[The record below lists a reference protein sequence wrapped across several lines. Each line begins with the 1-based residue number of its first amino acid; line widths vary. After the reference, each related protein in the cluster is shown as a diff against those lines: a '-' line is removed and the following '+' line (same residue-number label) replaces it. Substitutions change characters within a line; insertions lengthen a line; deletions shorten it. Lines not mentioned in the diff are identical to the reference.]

1 MQNRIAYHIVTSLHD
16 SRTSSRMIEYRARE
30 RRFFGTKPY
39 QEVYPLTF
47 EEEVLIAETV
57 RDLVLELNWRIAAF
71 NCCRDHIHLLVVCE
85 EEEVTKIMHRLK
97 GRTARVCNAHRTAN
111 RRAKGI
117 NPLGGACEVN
127 PLDGSSDVN
136 PFDSSCD
143 TKSHEYYNPTILKDK
158 STPFWAQKFHRK
170 PIRSLDQYWNTYNYI
185 FGNRAKHGLPLHP
198 QLRGVIEQFVKT
210 YEECFSDE

>member
-1 MQNRIAYHIVTSLHD
+1 MNLQAYHLVTSLHD

-30 RRFFGTKPY
+30 RRFFGKKPY
-39 QEVYPLTF
+39 QEVYPLTM

-85 EEEVTKIMHRLK
+85 EEELTKIMHRLK
-97 GRTARVCNAHRTAN
+97 GRTSRVCNAHRTAN

-117 NPLGGACEVN
+117 NPLGGAC
-127 PLDGSSDVN
+127 
-136 PFDSSCD
+136 D
-143 TKSHEYYNPTILKDK
+143 TKSHDYYNPTILKDK

-185 FGNRAKHGLPLHP
+185 FGNRAKHSLPHHP

-210 YEECFSDE
+210 YEECFSYE

>member
-1 MQNRIAYHIVTSLHD
+1 MNLQAYHLVTSLHD
-16 SRTSSRMIEYRARE
+16 SRTSRRMLEYNVRE

-97 GRTARVCNAHRTAN
+97 GRTARVCNA
-111 RRAKGI
+111 RRAAKGI
-117 NPLGGACEVN
+117 NPLGGARDKK
-127 PLDGSSDVN
+127 P
-136 PFDSSCD
+136 
-143 TKSHEYYNPTILKDK
+143 HEYYNPTILKDK

-185 FGNRAKHGLPLHP
+185 IGNRAKHGLPHHP

-210 YEECFSDE
+210 YEECFSV

>member
-1 MQNRIAYHIVTSLHD
+1 MNLQAFHLVTSLHD

-39 QEVYPLTF
+39 QEVYPLTM

-57 RDLVLELNWRIAAF
+57 RELVLELNWRIAAF

-85 EEEVTKIMHRLK
+85 EEDVTKIMHRLK
-97 GRTARVCNAHRTAN
+97 GRTARVCNAHRA
-111 RRAKGI
+111 AKGI
-117 NPLGGACEVN
+117 NPLGGACDN
-127 PLDGSSDVN
+127 KP
-136 PFDSSCD
+136 
-143 TKSHEYYNPTILKDK
+143 HEYYNPTIVKDK

-185 FGNRAKHGLPLHP
+185 IGNRAKHGLPHHP
-198 QLRGVIEQFVKT
+198 QLRGVIEEFVKT

>member
-47 EEEVLIAETV
+47 EEEVLIAQTV
-57 RDLVLELNWRIAAF
+57 RDLVQELDWRIAAF

-85 EEEVTKIMHRLK
+85 EEEVPKIMHRLK
-97 GRTARVCNAHRTAN
+97 GRTARVCNAHRA
-111 RRAKGI
+111 AKGI
-117 NPLGGACEVN
+117 NPLGGACEDN
-127 PLDGSSDVN
+127 PLVGVDN
-136 PFDSSCD
+136 
-143 TKSHEYYNPTILKDK
+143 YNPTILKDK

-170 PIRSLDQYWNTYNYI
+170 PIRSLEQYWNTYNYI
-185 FGNRAKHGLPLHP
+185 MRNRAKHGLPHHP
-198 QLRGVIEQFVKT
+198 QLRGIIEQFVKT
-210 YEECFSDE
+210 YEVCFSDL

>member
-1 MQNRIAYHIVTSLHD
+1 MNLQAYHLVTSLHD

-39 QEVYPLTF
+39 QKVYPLTM

-85 EEEVTKIMHRLK
+85 ENEVTKIMHRLK

-117 NPLGGACEVN
+117 NPLGGACDIN
-127 PLDGSSDVN
+127 PLGCA
-136 PFDSSCD
+136 CD
-143 TKSHEYYNPTILKDK
+143 KKPHEYYNPTILKDK

-170 PIRSLDQYWNTYNYI
+170 PIRSFDQYWNTYNYI
-185 FGNRAKHGLPLHP
+185 FGNRAKHGLAHHP